1 MAFPI
6 APDYGQQFL
15 FPPALEDWV
24 GLDHPARFLREFV
37 DQLDL
42 AALGFAVPMAVA
54 GRPPYHPSLLLKIWL
69 YGYYHRI
76 RSTRK
81 LEVAGRE
88 QLSLLWLTGLIQPD
102 PNSLWRFW
110 RDNQKALREIFK
122 QTVQVAVRTGA
133 VGLAL
138 QALDGTK
145 IQAAASTP
153 QGWSKEYMEKLL
165 AQLEAALNDLE
176 LKVVEE
182 NADVEAP
189 GYRLPAG
196 LAARQALR
204 EQIKTGLAQLA
215 AAGRKSYHPVEPEA
229 RRMKVG
235 DTNRYAYNAQA
246 VADAKA
252 GIIVACEATRQEN
265 DHGQLVPMIQ
275 QARDNLGVTTP
286 ATVTLAD
293 TGYGAGADLAA
304 AVHHGMPVL
313 VPPAEG
319 TPAKDNPYAT
329 QHFHY
334 DAARQSVTCPQQR
347 PLAYEGHTTKDGV
360 RVERFRCHHRDC
372 PVRAQCTR
380 DPKGRQLEVRPHTAV
395 VQAMRQALA
404 EPLTRAQWRARRT
417 IIEPRFGQLKQHDG
431 FRRWTVWG
439 LGGVKTQWALLC
451 ATLNLR
457 VLHSR
462 WRAPAA
468 KSDPPAGAGS
478 TAGKRN
484 KVGGPIM
491 EVRRSILEG
500 GIESKDRSKWSA
512 TTLSLESR
520 RLNPLKKPFE
530 TNSLTSP
537 LRCSKSPALPDSPMP
552 TAAASGRWCA
562 DSKCRGARTCFTSI
576 CGKRTFSKRPR
587 FMPFAASAISTFTSM
602 AFGILMNSTTS
613 RTIQGKRRT

>member
-1 MAFPI
+1 MASPI

-24 GLDHPARFLREFV
+24 ANDHPARFLREFV

-42 AALGFAVPMAVA
+42 ATLGFAMPIAVE

-81 LEVAGRE
+81 LEVACRE

-102 PNSLWRFW
+102 HNSLWRFW
-110 RDNQKALREIFK
+110 RDNKKALRAIFK
-122 QTVQVAVRTGA
+122 QTVQVAVGTGA

-153 QGWSKEYMEKLL
+153 QGWSKDYMEKLL
-165 AQLEAALNDLE
+165 TQLDGALDDLE
-176 LKVVEE
+176 LKVVAE

-196 LAARQALR
+196 LAERQALR

-215 AAGRKSYHPVEPEA
+215 ADSRKSYHPVEPEA
-229 RRMKVG
+229 RRMKIG

-246 VADAKA
+246 VADHQE
-252 GIIVACEATRQEN
+252 GILVACDATRQEN

-275 QARDNLGVTTP
+275 QARENVGVAAQAP
-286 ATVTLAD
+286 VTLAD

-304 AVHHGMPVL
+304 AAQHGMTVL

-334 DAARQSVTCPQQR
+334 DPQLLTVTCPQR
-347 PLAYEGHTTKDGV
+347 RTLAPEGHTTKDGV

-372 PVRAQCTR
+372 PVRAHCTR
-380 DPKGRQLEVRPHTAV
+380 DPKGRQIEVRPHTAV
-395 VQAMRQALA
+395 VQAMRQQLA
-404 EPLTRAQWRARRT
+404 DPAIRAQWRARST
-417 IIEPRFGQLKQHDG
+417 LIEPRFGQLKQHDG

-439 LGGVKTQWALLC
+439 LAGVKTQWSLLC

-457 VLHSR
+457 VLYGR
-462 WRAPAA
+462 WRVGRGPEATNPAA
-468 KSDPPAGAGS
+468 QAIPMAKGTKLTLRARSWAACAWENVSGL
-478 TAGKRN
+478 RN
-484 KVGGPIM
+484 VWHGQPRICRAA
-491 EVRRSILEG
+491 VFAQ
-500 GIESKDRSKWSA
+500 A
-512 TTLSLESR
+512 T
-520 RLNPLKKPFE
+520 
-530 TNSLTSP
+530 
-537 LRCSKSPALPDSPMP
+537 
-552 TAAASGRWCA
+552 
-562 DSKCRGARTCFTSI
+562 
-576 CGKRTFSKRPR
+576 
-587 FMPFAASAISTFTSM
+587 
-602 AFGILMNSTTS
+602 
-613 RTIQGKRRT
+613 